1 MSTGV
6 ETGRL
11 DGSRRQDRTMG
22 QRADELLAQARKDVP
37 LAGRRGEESLL
48 LAKAQGCRVFDADN
62 VAYLDLVGGAGTNL
76 LGYGNQYLLDAVRR
90 ASTMGL
96 ASGFHIGAELEL
108 VELLREHTPSLS
120 PWVITPSESEAWEL
134 ALRWCRR
141 DTGRRQIV
149 VFDGNRRG
157 AVEAFHVTA
166 AGPLGVSQPL
176 VAGIPAEYARLV
188 RVMPWGDIEAFS
200 NVLTEVGV
208 DTAAVVLDPIAA
220 QFGVIRPAPEFLSA
234 VAAATRDA
242 GARFV
247 LDETLTGFRLAR
259 GGAAEVFGI
268 EPDVAVFGG
277 VLGGGVARIGAVAWA
292 RTLAATPGDE
302 LPGPPPPI
310 AILAAAAMLSVL
322 RNESVHQRLEE
333 RGADL
338 EAGVTV
344 LADRFSRPLRCA
356 RVGSIFACAFS
367 RQPVVD
373 GNSLARVDQ
382 DAWGRFARACR
393 EAGLLLPARSPVSSF
408 LSHAH
413 GDKDVE
419 QALEA
424 METGLRKMQK
434 EDEL

>member
-1 MSTGV
+1 
-6 ETGRL
+6 
-11 DGSRRQDRTMG
+11 MG

-48 LAKAQGCRVFDADN
+48 LAKAKGCQVFDADN
-62 VAYLDLVGGAGTNL
+62 VAYLDLLGGAGTNL

-96 ASGFHIGAELEL
+96 ASGFHIAAELEL
-108 VELLREHTPSLS
+108 VELLREHTPALS
-120 PWVITPSESEAWEL
+120 PWAVTPSESEAWEL

-141 DTGRRQIV
+141 DTGRRLVI

-157 AVEAFHVTA
+157 AVETFHVTA
-166 AGPLGVSQPL
+166 SGPLGVSQPM
-176 VAGIPAEYARLV
+176 VAGIPAELARLV
-188 RVMPWGDIEAFS
+188 RVVPWGDAEVLS
-200 NVLTEVGV
+200 NVLAEVGV

-220 QFGVIRPAPEFLSA
+220 QFGVIRPTPEFILA
-234 VAAATRDA
+234 VAAATRAA
-242 GARFV
+242 GARLV

-277 VLGGGVARIGAVAWA
+277 VLGGGVARIGAGAWA
-292 RTLAATPGDE
+292 RTLAATPSDE

-310 AILAAAAMLSVL
+310 AIMAGVATLSVL

-338 EAGVTV
+338 EAGVTT
-344 LADRFSRPLRCA
+344 LAERFSRPLRCA

-367 RQPVVD
+367 RQGVTD
-373 GNSLARVDQ
+373 GNSFARVDQ
-382 DAWGRFARACR
+382 DTWGRFARSCR
-393 EAGLLLPARSPVSSF
+393 EAGLLLPARSPVPSF

-419 QALEA
+419 QALAA
-424 METGLRKMQK
+424 MEAALKKMQK